1 MLLSSPQQLSAF
13 GVTVQWGGEPP
24 AEQGVHH
31 LGQRNSGL
39 VHGSQEAVDC
49 PIADLDAVDDP
60 LLDRLPEV
68 EPDEDA

>member
-1 MLLSSPQQLSAF
+1 M
-13 GVTVQWGGEPP
+13 VNPP

-31 LGQRNSGL
+31 LGQRNFGL